1 MQRTRKVPVRSAI
14 ALASLFACAASCTTA
29 GTVTTTDG
37 YGYSVPMANVYWGI
51 DPMMWDYGYYDPY
64 YLYAVVG
71 QVVEGHDGG
80 FLDGGPLDGAAPMS
94 SRLRS
99 PIRTTARRPAVRR

>member
-1 MQRTRKVPVRSAI
+1 MQRTRQVPVRSAI
-14 ALASLFACAASCTTA
+14 ALASLFAGAASCTTA

-37 YGYSVPMANVYWGI
+37 YGVPMANVYWGI